1 MPRILITD
9 DHAIVRTGL
18 RTLLK
23 EEPSLELVGEAT
35 GGYQAIELV
44 QKSKLDILLLD
55 LSMPDL
61 DGIEVTRKLKPNF
74 PDMHILI
81 VTIHEDQALLREAIR
96 AGASGYILKQAA
108 ESELIT
114 AINVLLRGDMY
125 IDPALVRDL
134 IEETSHSPESQNA
147 AIEALTPRETEVLKH
162 IVQGYTN
169 RQIGEE
175 LKISTRKVEGHRAS
189 LCGKLGLQSRVD
201 LVRYAREHGLIDQ
214 A

>member
-1 MPRILITD
+1 
-9 DHAIVRTGL
+9 
-18 RTLLK
+18 
-23 EEPSLELVGEAT
+23 
-35 GGYQAIELV
+35 
-44 QKSKLDILLLD
+44 
-55 LSMPDL
+55 
-61 DGIEVTRKLKPNF
+61 
-74 PDMHILI
+74 
-81 VTIHEDQALLREAIR
+81 
-96 AGASGYILKQAA
+96 
-108 ESELIT
+108 
-114 AINVLLRGDMY
+114 MY

-134 IEETSHSPESQNA
+134 TEETSHSPESQNA

-175 LKISTRKVEGHRAS
+175 LKISTRTVEGHRAS